1 MAIQDNPYKAALIGL
16 YQEMETAPMSIQ
28 DYAEKLAHITD
39 TQILTTEVSA
49 GIELQAGPYS
59 GATSAKGKV
68 E

>member
-1 MAIQDNPYKAALIGL
+1 
-16 YQEMETAPMSIQ
+16 MEIAPMSIQ